1 MQVVKNV
8 VNCIKK
14 VNNMTDEQKYEI
26 SNVADDMELNGQERD
41 MFIKEA
47 FDKLMGLSE
56 WEEFYN
62 NLDKIAN
69 KYI

>member
-1 MQVVKNV
+1 MLVVKNV